1 MMRTTIDL
9 PDDIH
14 ALARE
19 SAHQQRKTL
28 SQVITE
34 FVRIGLEP
42 AAVRDDTPQEHGL
55 PSVRI
60 GRRVTIEDVRSLEDM
75 QGLAMMH
82 SETAELIQ
90 T

>member
-1 MMRTTIDL
+1 MVRTTIDL

-19 SAHQQRKTL
+19 IAHQQRKTL

-34 FVRIGLEP
+34 FVRVGLEP
-42 AAVRDDTPQEHGL
+42 AAGRGDAPPPPEPGL

-60 GRRVTIEDVRSLEDM
+60 GRRVTIEDVRSLEDV
-75 QGLAMMH
+75 
-82 SETAELIQ
+82 
-90 T
+90 